1 MAKRFDDIVAV
12 GQSRFISSIGQLLQ
26 RLRPERPERLRFP
39 VRRPDDLL
47 VFDLLF
53 ENLQVES
60 NAEQGVMLK
69 RIDPAKPGILII
81 EFPPQSF
88 GEEAFLG
95 EQSKVDTKPDD
106 IKAEGRTGIT
116 ATKVNEPLPTNI
128 PVIDLVRVRMSGAS
142 RVAFVMEPAITE
154 IAFTLEAIL
163 NAMSSWPMNLDS
175 NALPDIEDTQSHF
188 VLHTKI
194 IGQLR
199 KAVTEHITLSEQP
212 EFNNTLNS
220 ALQRITNE
228 SVGGLANAAQQQL
241 GEVILKGVLREAE
254 MVFNQH
260 PALRE
265 GDLHFATLATLA
277 LESAN
282 NLSDAARELNL
293 TINPNELVENLPFVN
308 FLSGFPR
315 EPSLQVTALEL
326 PYRLILTPIESARWR
341 HSILPRV
348 AQGLTELWHTRL
360 TTSSGVVDVDASA
373 KVRAI
378 WSPDYP
384 LDDAEIAAKVNKPF
398 RMSLDTQDRK
408 MLVNLMGNY
417 RQKRRDTPLF
427 NYIPRASV
435 TKRLQLSS
443 LGGLLDLE
451 GEWSHRPVNVDL
463 EQWRHL
469 ATLGR
474 DHYVRVVYS
483 GFLLPFG
490 HAASLVKVTE
500 RKFEGEPG
508 NRVALL
514 RQRFFIVVRERVRT
528 YDGTNHEFDARN
540 FPFTEVEVLT
550 RITPDLA
557 EPVKFFGDAPI
568 TARMAFWPT
577 VPVADLNKKEFR
589 FEVTALDRDNQR
601 VSFSL
606 PMLFISE
613 IVNHHHSAPARKA
626 YNESDLHKHRE
637 TNMLGASVRFD
648 KNSADS
654 TLATHLISFDL
665 GGTAPSGTITPPSA
679 TKPNFHPQV
688 ERVQVGVPALQK
700 LVGRKDLIVMQY
712 PDVVK
717 NNLLNEGKVFL
728 AVLEN
733 NPARLE
739 FGGGGN
745 SQQTDSLG
753 GLVSPQMEIYGLS
766 TVSGLVASQAGQT
779 LTAALA
785 KAVDNKF
792 DPADYFS
799 PDAKIIGGIS
809 LRDLFDAIAP
819 VDLNDPRAPQ
829 LLSRE
834 TPAEVV
840 TSFDWTIPFD
850 TKGNQQLLI
859 PRSSTVFTMHGQT
872 IIPFANPA
880 GAVRSAH
887 AALTEFKL
895 NLFGC
900 IILNFDKL
908 AFTVNPGQKPDVSVQ
923 LNAIDAVRFGGPLE
937 FINELREFIPSN
949 GFSDPPALSVTP
961 SGISASYSLGLPAI
975 GVGIFSLSNVT
986 LGAGFNLPFD
996 NRPVSVRFNFAER
1009 QRPFSLTV
1017 SLLGG
1022 GGFFAVTLSS
1032 KGVQEIEA
1040 ALEFGAAISLKL
1052 VVASGMVEI
1061 KAGVYFNWKDDSSG
1075 KRVVLAG
1082 YVRIHGELTILC
1094 IFSASLTF
1102 NLQLAYENNKASGK
1116 GAVSIVYGEAEII
1129 VDVEIVFVSFSVAV
1143 RCRKEFGGGVADP
1156 KFLDLMN
1163 ENSWNDYC
1171 AAFAPET
1178 V

>member
-12 GQSRFISSIGQLLQ
+12 GQQSRFTSSVGQLLQ
-26 RLRPERPERLRFP
+26 RLRPGTSERLRFP

-60 NAEQGVMLK
+60 NPEQGVMLK
-69 RIDPAKPGILII
+69 RIDPVRPGILIV

-95 EQSKVDTKPDD
+95 KPAPVDTKPADV
-106 IKAEGRTGIT
+106 KAEGREGVT
-116 ATKVNEPLPTNI
+116 ATKVNEPLPATT
-128 PVIDLVRVRMSGAS
+128 PEIDVVRVRMSGAS

-175 NALPDIEDTQSHF
+175 NALPDVEGTQSNF
-188 VLHTKI
+188 LLRADKI
-194 IGQLR
+194 GELR
-199 KAVTEHITLSEQP
+199 NAVTEHIALAEQP
-212 EFNNTLNS
+212 EFNNTLNA
-220 ALQRITNE
+220 ALQRINNE
-228 SVGGLANAAQQQL
+228 SIGGLASAAQQQL
-241 GEVILKGVLREAE
+241 GEVVLKGVLREAE
-254 MVFNQH
+254 VVFNQH
-260 PALRE
+260 PELRE
-265 GDLHFATLATLA
+265 GDLHLATLATLA

-282 NLSDAARELNL
+282 NLSNTAQQMNL
-293 TINPNELVENLPFVN
+293 AVDSHHIIESLPFVN

-315 EPSLQVTALEL
+315 EPAQQVTALEL

-360 TTSSGVVDVDASA
+360 TTSSGVADVDASA

-384 LDDAEIAAKVNKPF
+384 LDDAAIANNVNKPF

-417 RQKRRDTPLF
+417 RQKSLNKPNF

-451 GEWSHRPVNVDL
+451 GEWSLRPDKVDL

-500 RKFEGEPG
+500 RKFEGAAG
-508 NRVALL
+508 SRIALL

-528 YDGTNHEFDARN
+528 YDGSNHEFDARN
-540 FPFTEVEVLT
+540 FPFTQIEVLT

-557 EPVKFFGDAPI
+557 APKGVIPIAGI
-568 TARMAFWPT
+568 TDRMAFWPT
-577 VPVADLNKKEFR
+577 IPVEGSDKKEFR
-589 FEVTALDRDNQR
+589 FEVTGVDRDNQR

-613 IVNHHHSAPARKA
+613 IVNRNHSGPAFDA
-626 YNESDLHKHRE
+626 YNNADRQRNRE
-637 TNMLGASVRFD
+637 TTVHGASVRFD
-648 KNSADS
+648 KKFADS
-654 TLATHLISFDL
+654 TLAVHRLSFDL
-665 GGTAPSGTITPPSA
+665 GKTAPEPPPISA
-679 TKPNFHPQV
+679 TKPNSHPQV
-688 ERVQVGVPALQK
+688 ERAEVGVPALQK

-712 PDVVK
+712 PEVVK
-717 NNLLNEGKVFL
+717 NNLDNKGNVFL
-728 AVLEN
+728 TVMEN

-739 FGGGGN
+739 FGGGSK

-753 GLVSPQMEIYGLS
+753 GLASPQLEIYGLS
-766 TVSGLVASQAGQT
+766 TLSGLVASQPGQT
-779 LTAALA
+779 LENAIG
-785 KAVDNKF
+785 KSIKNEF

-799 PDAKIIGGIS
+799 PAAKIIGGIS
-809 LRDLFDAIAP
+809 LRDLFNGIAP

-829 LLSRE
+829 LLSKE
-834 TPAEVV
+834 TPTDIV
-840 TSFDWTIPFD
+840 TSFDWTIPFAN
-850 TKGNQQLLI
+850 KGKQELLI
-859 PRSSTVFTMHGQT
+859 PRASTVFSMHGQT
-872 IIPFANPA
+872 TIPLANPE
-880 GAVRSAH
+880 GAIRSAN
-887 AALTEFKL
+887 ATLTDFKL

-949 GFSDPPALSVTP
+949 GFSDPPALSITP

-996 NRPVSVRFNFAER
+996 DRPVSVRFNFAER

-1061 KAGVYFNWKDDSSG
+1061 KAGVYFNWKDDAEG

-1082 YVRIHGELTILC
+1082 YVRIHGELTILG

-1129 VDVEIVFVSFSVAV
+1129 VDVEIVFISFSVAV
-1143 RCRKEFGGGVADP
+1143 GCRKEFGGGTADP

-1163 ENSWNDYC
+1163 ENSWTDYC
-1171 AAFAPET
+1171 AAFAPES